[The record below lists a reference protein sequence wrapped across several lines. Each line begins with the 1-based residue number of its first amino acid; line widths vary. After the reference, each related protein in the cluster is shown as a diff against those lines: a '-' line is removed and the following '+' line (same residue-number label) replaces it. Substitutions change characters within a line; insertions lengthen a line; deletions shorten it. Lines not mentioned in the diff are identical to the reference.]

1 MKSKPVIFHAD
12 DYAAN
17 EEISEHIL
25 DCYREGVLNSLSIL
39 TELVPLF
46 GLYK

>member
-25 DCYREGVLNSLSIL
+25 DCYREGVLNSLSKIGRAH
-39 TELVPLF
+39 V
-46 GLYK
+46 